1 MLSLVQKQLLG
12 FLSSR
17 SISKMRPAKYI
28 FSVWSALVTA
38 LLHQHSVPKAIQEGQ
53 LLITLP
59 LSAHE
64 TLLRLSTLYPVTLVA
79 LWCHLSHPAAP
90 LQYPMPSSLWYNL
103 CEHTSL
109 LPRPKIQK
117 IHCKDEVILM
127 IKGIQPTTSAPDTT
141 FYILWSDWNTRSAQI
156 SECSKTNVQ
165 IHLRKLQT
173 TVFHNQTRQCWWQT
187 QLTKHIRDRKAVPCS
202 LLSIQEIIIPLLTST
217 SDNVNR
223 EQMLCYWQS
232 SLLFEVTA
240 AWHNML

>member
-90 LQYPMPSSLWYNL
+90 LQYPMPSPLWYNL

-109 LPRPKIQK
+109 TPKAQ
-117 IHCKDEVILM
+117 DPEDTL
-127 IKGIQPTTSAPDTT
+127 QRWSYPD
-141 FYILWSDWNTRSAQI
+141 DQRHPAHHK
-156 SECSKTNVQ
+156 C
-165 IHLRKLQT
+165 
-173 TVFHNQTRQCWWQT
+173 
-187 QLTKHIRDRKAVPCS
+187 
-202 LLSIQEIIIPLLTST
+202 
-217 SDNVNR
+217 
-223 EQMLCYWQS
+223 
-232 SLLFEVTA
+232 
-240 AWHNML
+240 AWHHLLYFMIRLEY